1 MRRNKKINISI
12 NTSLLAILSES
23 AKQKGLPLS
32 SYIRSLMLESI
43 KTNTVCKKDPKKRI
57 SIALSQE
64 EYGQLT
70 KLKDIDWEESLRKV
84 LLEGEEIQNN

>member
-12 NTSLLAILSES
+12 SKPLLDTLSKS

-32 SYIRSLMLESI
+32 SYIRSLMLESL
-43 KTNTVCKKDPKKRI
+43 KTNIVCKKDPKKRI

-64 EYGQLT
+64 EYQQVA
-70 KLKDIDWEESLRKV
+70 KLKDIDWEKSLRRV
-84 LLEGEEIQNN
+84 LLKEEIQKD

>member
-12 NTSLLAILSES
+12 SISLLDTLSEF

-43 KTNTVCKKDPKKRI
+43 KANTVCKKDPKKRI

-64 EYGQLT
+64 EYQQVA
-70 KLKDIDWEESLRKV
+70 KLKDIDWEESLKRYITSEQREK
-84 LLEGEEIQNN
+84 N

>member
-12 NTSLLAILSES
+12 SKPLLDTLSEF

-43 KTNTVCKKDPKKRI
+43 KKNTVCKKDPKRRI
-57 SIALSQE
+57 SIVLSQE
-64 EYGQLT
+64 EYSQLT
-70 KLKDIDWEESLRKV
+70 KLKDIDWEKSLRK
-84 LLEGEEIQNN
+84 LLLNEKIQRD

>member
-1 MRRNKKINISI
+1 MRRNKKINLSISR
-12 NTSLLAILSES
+12 SLLDTLSEF

-43 KTNTVCKKDPKKRI
+43 KTNTVCKKDPKKRV

-64 EYGQLT
+64 EYTQLS
-70 KLKDIDWEESLRKV
+70 KLKDIDWEKSLRKI
-84 LLEGEEIQNN
+84 LLNSEIQNN

>member
-1 MRRNKKINISI
+1 MRRNKKISISI
-12 NTSLLAILSES
+12 NKTLLGTLSES

-57 SIALSQE
+57 SIVLSQE
-64 EYGQLT
+64 EYQQLS
-70 KLKDIDWEESLRKV
+70 KLKDIDWEKSLRKV
-84 LLEGEEIQNN
+84 LQKGDEGHKN

>member
-12 NTSLLAILSES
+12 SKPLLLTLSET

-32 SYIRSLMLESI
+32 TFIRSLMLESL
-43 KTNTVCKKDPKKRI
+43 KANTVYKKDTKRRI

-64 EYGQLT
+64 EYQQLS
-70 KLKDIDWEESLRKV
+70 KLKNIDWEKSLRE
-84 LLEGEEIQNN
+84 LLQKGNEIHKD

>member
-12 NTSLLAILSES
+12 SKPLLDTLLVS

-43 KTNTVCKKDPKKRI
+43 KTNTVYKRDPKKRI

-64 EYGQLT
+64 EYQQLA
-70 KLKDIDWEESLRKV
+70 KLKDIDWEKSLRQILQK
-84 LLEGEEIQNN
+84 GNEIHKD

>member
-1 MRRNKKINISI
+1 MRRHKKINISI
-12 NTSLLAILSES
+12 SKPLLDTLSEF

-64 EYGQLT
+64 EYQQLA
-70 KLKDIDWEESLRKV
+70 KLKDIDWEESLKRYITS
-84 LLEGEEIQNN
+84 EQRERN

>member
-1 MRRNKKINISI
+1 MD
-12 NTSLLAILSES
+12 TLSEF

-43 KTNTVCKKDPKKRI
+43 KTNTVCKKDPKKRV

-64 EYGQLT
+64 EYTQLS
-70 KLKDIDWEESLRKV
+70 KLKDIDWEKSLRKI
-84 LLEGEEIQNN
+84 LLNSEIQNN